1 LRMASTLA
9 STKEKGNIREMEDR
23 KLLGKIGEDMA
34 ESMLFSEGYTILER
48 NFRSY
53 YGEADIICKKDGV
66 LFFVEVKTRPSEKF
80 GEPYEA
86 VDEVR
91 QFRMKKTAEYYLY
104 RKYDGDE
111 PVVAFKVI
119 EILVRET
126 DDDFIM

>member
-1 LRMASTLA
+1 MHVASTLA

-53 YGEADIICKKDGV
+53 YGEADIICKKDGI
-66 LFFVEVKTRPSEKF
+66 LFFVEVKTRTSEKF

>member
-1 LRMASTLA
+1 MRMASTLA

-66 LFFVEVKTRPSEKF
+66 LFFVEVKTRTSEKF

>member
-1 LRMASTLA
+1 MASTLA

-66 LFFVEVKTRPSEKF
+66 LFFVEVKTRTSEKF

>member
-1 LRMASTLA
+1 
-9 STKEKGNIREMEDR
+9 MEDK
-23 KLLGKIGEDMA
+23 KLLGTIGEDMA

-53 YGEADIICKKDGV
+53 YGEADIICRKDGV
-66 LFFVEVKTRPSEKF
+66 LFFVEVKTRTSEKF
-80 GEPYEA
+80 GEPDEA

-91 QFRMKKTAEYYLY
+91 KFRMRKTAEYYLY
-104 RKYDGDE
+104 KNYYDYE